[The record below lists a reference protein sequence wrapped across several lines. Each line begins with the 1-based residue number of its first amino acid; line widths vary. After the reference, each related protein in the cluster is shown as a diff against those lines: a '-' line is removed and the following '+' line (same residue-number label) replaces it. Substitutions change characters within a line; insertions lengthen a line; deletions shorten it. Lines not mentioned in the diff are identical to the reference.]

1 MALCSW
7 QKDPH
12 AVYSTAYNIGFV
24 PEVNEILS
32 DILILSDAD
41 TNLTYVS
48 LHLYIADNSCLCHW
62 PALLHENNIQ
72 RLTFQIM
79 RNYTTPCVFP
89 IQLGKQKIRNV
100 HTHFYSYAQHSNV
113 LCVSVV
119 SQLIYLNSF
128 AINCNNEPPHE
139 VPQENL
145 MKRGKKPT
153 TLFKCTS
160 VFAKQSQH
168 SNMLADAQTDT
179 TESEYV
185 IAQLRQQ
192 QSCHGSAMQS
202 WNEQKIYKHCKCSC

>member
-1 MALCSW
+1 M
-7 QKDPH
+7 
-12 AVYSTAYNIGFV
+12 F
-24 PEVNEILS
+24 S
-32 DILILSDAD
+32 DILIPSDAD

-48 LHLYIADNSCLCHW
+48 LHLYIADNSCLRHW

-72 RLTFQIM
+72 RLMFQIV
-79 RNYTTPCVFP
+79 RNYTTPSVFH

-100 HTHFYSYAQHSNV
+100 HTHFYSYPQNSNV

-168 SNMLADAQTDT
+168 SNMLTDAQTDT

-192 QSCHGSAMQS
+192 QSCHGFAMQS